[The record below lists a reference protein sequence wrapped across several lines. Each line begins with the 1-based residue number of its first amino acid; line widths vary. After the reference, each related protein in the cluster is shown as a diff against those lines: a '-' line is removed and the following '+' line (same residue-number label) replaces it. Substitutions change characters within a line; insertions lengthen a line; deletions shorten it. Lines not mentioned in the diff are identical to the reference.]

1 MLAFF
6 VRKELRELRKK
17 GVKLRFI
24 GDIEPLPGFARSE
37 LLKTV
42 KETENNTDITLTLAL
57 NYGGR
62 GEIIRAVK
70 KWYNDVTDGSVKAE
84 DLDESIFATYL
95 DTAGIPDPDLLIR
108 TSGEMRISN
117 YLLWQIAY
125 TEFYITDTYW
135 PDFSPD
141 RLFDA
146 IREFQNRERRFGGI
160 VSQRGSTHKFNS

>member
-6 VRKELRELRKK
+6 VRKELRELREK

-108 TSGEMRISN
+108 TAGEQRISN
-117 YLLWQIAY
+117 FLLYQSSYA
-125 TEFYITDTYW
+125 EFYFTETLW
-135 PDFSPD
+135 PDFTEETLFSALRAYQRRIRRIGGVPVEEESP
-141 RLFDA
+141 
-146 IREFQNRERRFGGI
+146 
-160 VSQRGSTHKFNS
+160 